1 MADPIFLKKRL
12 AAFSVASMLLGL
24 GAVDASAQTSD
35 NLARVNQDELASFY
49 GRMNVVVGSG
59 ARAFGM
65 GGAFLARAD
74 DATAASWNPAGL
86 SYLRRTEFSLVG
98 VHNDFVQKVPKFGE
112 GHVIY
117 TKDQLRAS
125 IADFAGVAYPLRL
138 WGRSGAIQ
146 ASYQRAFSF
155 SGSRRS
161 EDSAGLNG
169 FATLN
174 PLHPQASRVNPTEFT
189 VEGAGGFDTVSLSS
203 GFEVSTQLRVG
214 LSLNRWV
221 NGFSQTVNRPDV
233 KSVAFREISSDWDLS
248 GKNVNLGVIFTPIPD
263 LNFGAVLKT
272 PFEANVRLR
281 KSRID
286 FDAKTVDVN
295 GVLVPVTNQK
305 TADVKIK
312 FPRVYGFGTSYRI
325 RNTITLSADFTRTDW
340 SKATISD
347 FFSLGRLKTED
358 DTSSRTEF
366 DIYPSLPFPAL
377 EESARGQVDTNQF
390 RFGAEWVLRLGASGN
405 KLLPLRAGFFRDG
418 QPFTVQLKRPQPFD
432 PAIIGP
438 NDPQP
443 PIIHQTFSGVTAGVG
458 ITVGGVLLDLAYV
471 RESGSVRAASFT
483 PDTTAPDP
491 LFPDDPTKTI
501 VVSDGIGVWDSFRT
515 IKYNRFFA
523 SVMIRFGPRR

>member
-1 MADPIFLKKRL
+1 MADPIFLRKRL
-12 AAFSVASMLLGL
+12 AAFSVASMMLGL
-24 GAVDASAQTSD
+24 GGADASAQTSD
-35 NLARVNQDELASFY
+35 NLSRVNQDELASFY

-125 IADFAGVAYPLRL
+125 LADFAGFAYPLRL

-146 ASYQRAFSF
+146 ASYQRNFSF

-189 VEGAGGFDTVSLSS
+189 VEGKGGFDTVSLSS

-214 LSLNRWV
+214 VSLNRWV

-233 KSVAFREISSDWDLS
+233 KSAAFREISSNWDLS
-248 GKNVNLGVIFTPIPD
+248 GKNVNVGVLFTPIPD

-272 PFEANVRLR
+272 PFVANVRLK

-286 FDAKTVDVN
+286 SDGSIDAQGKLAT
-295 GVLVPVTNQK
+295 LTNEK
-305 TADVKIK
+305 TANVQIR

-325 RNTITLSADFTRTDW
+325 RNTVTLSADFTRTDW

-347 FFSLGRLKTED
+347 FFSLGRKKKDNDLSD
-358 DTSSRTEF
+358 RTES
-366 DIYPSLPFPAL
+366 DTYTSLPFPAL
-377 EESARGQVDTNQF
+377 EESARGQIDTNQL
-390 RFGAEWVLRLGASGN
+390 RFGAEWVLRLGASGS

-418 QPFTVQLKRPQPFD
+418 QPFTVQLKTQKKLPLDILGPDDD
-432 PAIIGP
+432 PLPLIR
-438 NDPQP
+438 
-443 PIIHQTFSGVTAGVG
+443 QTFSGVTAGVG

-483 PDTTAPDP
+483 PDITGPDP
-491 LFPDDPTKTI
+491 QFSGDPAKTI

-515 IKYNRFFA
+515 IKYNRLFA